1 MAKIYLSELSA
12 VLAEKHGIDRRV
24 AQRFVTSV
32 VAVVQSG
39 LESDRMVKVKGL
51 GTFKIIDVE
60 ARESVNV
67 NTGERLV
74 IDSHSKLTFLP
85 DNAMKELVNKPFSQF
100 ETVVLNDGVEFNDVA
115 EEEETPAVE
124 EENTVEEEVAPVV
137 IEEKETPVVE
147 EMEEAPVFEE
157 KEEEVPVIEEKE
169 EVPVVEE
176 EAPMVEE
183 TESPTL
189 AEELE
194 EKEEEV
200 EKAEEEPEEEEPK
213 EQEPEEQEPEEEEAE
228 EETVAPLMEEYES
241 EPEKKTNWLLKIGI
255 PLVTLL
261 LGFGAGYLVG
271 HGIGN
276 TSSEEPKQPV
286 AQVTQQTTE
295 PQATEQETAT
305 EEEQQTE
312 PQAEEESD
320 VPIWDQYNDLDPR
333 TRNGYYYITGLD
345 RIEIAK
351 ANDNS
356 SRIARRVFGAAELA
370 CYIEVFNGIDGR
382 TVLEEGTEVKIPV
395 IEPKKNVKRRLEQQN
410 NQQ

>member
-24 AQRFVTSV
+24 AQRFVTSIV
-32 VAVVQSG
+32 GAVQSG
-39 LESDRMVKVKGL
+39 LEADRMVKVKGL

-115 EEEETPAVE
+115 EEDETPAVE

-137 IEEKETPVVE
+137 IEEKE
-147 EMEEAPVFEE
+147 APVIIKE
-157 KEEEVPVIEEKE
+157 KETPVIEE
-169 EVPVVEE
+169 E
-176 EAPMVEE
+176 EASV
-183 TESPTL
+183 
-189 AEELE
+189 
-194 EKEEEV
+194 
-200 EKAEEEPEEEEPK
+200 EEPK
-213 EQEPEEQEPEEEEAE
+213 EEEALSPVIE
-228 EETVAPLMEEYES
+228 EVKPIETIQTIVDVPKEVEVETEKAENTLPPGWKRADEEDDDDSSTEQMPK
-241 EPEKKTNWLLKIGI
+241 EGKKFGWGHLAATALIALLVG
-255 PLVTLL
+255 
-261 LGFGAGYLVG
+261 GGAGYMLG
-271 HGIGN
+271 HGSADA
-276 TSSEEPKQPV
+276 TTEELQPQV
-286 AQVTQQTTE
+286 AQTVSQNDQ
-295 PQATEQETAT
+295 PQATEEETAT
-305 EEEQQTE
+305 EEVQLAE
-312 PQAEEESD
+312 PQAEEESN
-320 VPIWDQYNDLDPR
+320 VPIWEKYNDLDPR

-395 IEPKKNVKRRLEQQN
+395 IEPKKNVKKRLEQQN

>member
-24 AQRFVTSV
+24 AQRFVTSIV
-32 VAVVQSG
+32 GVVQSG
-39 LESDRMVKVKGL
+39 LEADRMVKVKGL

-115 EEEETPAVE
+115 EEDETPAVE

-137 IEEKETPVVE
+137 IEEKEAPVIIKEKETPVIEEEDASVEEQKEEETPSPVVE
-147 EMEEAPVFEE
+147 EVKPIETIQTIVDVP
-157 KEEEVPVIEEKE
+157 KEVEV
-169 EVPVVEE
+169 
-176 EAPMVEE
+176 E
-183 TESPTL
+183 T
-189 AEELE
+189 
-194 EKEEEV
+194 
-200 EKAEEEPEEEEPK
+200 EKAENTLPPGWKRADEEDDDDSSTEQMPK
-213 EQEPEEQEPEEEEAE
+213 ER
-228 EETVAPLMEEYES
+228 
-241 EPEKKTNWLLKIGI
+241 KK
-255 PLVTLL
+255 
-261 LGFGAGYLVG
+261 FGWGHLAATALIALLVG
-271 HGIGN
+271 GGVGYMLGHGSADA
-276 TSSEEPKQPV
+276 TTEELQPQV
-286 AQVTQQTTE
+286 AQTVSQNDQ
-295 PQATEQETAT
+295 PQATEEETAT
-305 EEEQQTE
+305 EEEQLAE

-320 VPIWDQYNDLDPR
+320 VPIWEKYNDLDPR

-395 IEPKKNVKRRLEQQN
+395 IEPKKNVKKRLEQQN